1 MIYFDNAATSFPKP
15 QSVIKAVS
23 ESFAKYPSNPGRNGY
38 ATSIKATEVM
48 YETRSELDSLFN
60 GYGAENVEFTLNCTM
75 ALNMAIKG
83 VVRKNDHIIIS
94 SLEHNSVLRP
104 IHMLSL
110 EGMCEYSVFEVSD
123 NTEETVNNFINSFR
137 DNTRLCVVT
146 SVSNVFGNILPL
158 KRLSEIAHSKGALF
172 FVDGA
177 QGAGIVT
184 LDMQDMGID
193 CLCVPGHKGLLG
205 PMGTGAIIHSGVEFI
220 PLISGGTGSRSMS
233 PLQPDE
239 YPDRMESGT
248 VNVPGICGLLAG
260 VRQLKRV
267 GVDKIYEIEREKTDY
282 IANGL
287 NEINGVKVYRN
298 APSHY
303 YGSVVSFNVNNMH
316 SEAVAGELG
325 RNNIAVRGGYHCS
338 YLAHKFN
345 GTTELGAVRVSPSI
359 FNTKKDINILLNL
372 VRKIAISNF
381 I

>member
-1 MIYFDNAATSFPKP
+1 MIYFDNAATSYPKP
-15 QSVIKAVS
+15 LSVIKAVS
-23 ESFAKYPSNPGRNGY
+23 ESFEKFPSNPGRSGY
-38 ATSIKATEVM
+38 ATSMKATEVM
-48 YETRSELDSLFN
+48 YETRVELDSLFN

-83 VVRKNDHIIIS
+83 VVKKNDHIIIS

-104 IHMLSL
+104 VHKLSID
-110 EGMCEYSVFEVSD
+110 GMCEYSVFEVSD
-123 NTEETVNNFINSFR
+123 NVEETVKNFENSFR

-177 QGAGIVT
+177 QGAGIVP
-184 LDMQDMGID
+184 LDMQSMGID

-205 PMGTGAIIHSGVEFI
+205 PMGTGAIIHSNLEFE
-220 PLISGGTGSRSMS
+220 PLVSGGTGSRSMS

-248 VNVPGICGLLAG
+248 VNVPGICGLLEG
-260 VRQLKRV
+260 VRYIKSM
-267 GVDKIYEIEREKTDY
+267 GVDKIYEIEREKTEY
-282 IANGL
+282 IAKAL
-287 NEINGVKVYRN
+287 NEIKGVRVYRN
-298 APSHY
+298 ANSHY
-303 YGSVVSFNVNNMH
+303 YGSVVSFNVNKLH
-316 SEAVAGELG
+316 SELVAGELG
-325 RNNIAVRGGYHCS
+325 RNGIAVRGGYHCS
-338 YLAHKFN
+338 YLAHKYN

-359 FNTKKDINILLNL
+359 FNTKKDIKILLNL